1 MTPPSGGRY
10 KAEGTQD
17 DNPPSQKGE
26 AVLFCQLAATP
37 TPLLPPPPH
46 RGRGSLWSTY
56 SHHLSE
62 ALQCRVLLSVKRT
75 YKKRNCRSSPP
86 PSLDVLLPTTRP
98 PPPTRPLRPAGDPY
112 KDTRRFTLICT
123 KRVPIA
129 PPGSTYNQQD
139 KAHLTPS
146 PSDYEQWMR
155 TPVGWRGNTGRT
167 GGHLQLDMDFL
178 QCFGSSLAGSRP
190 PPPSSSSKAPPP
202 PHALHRSATYFCVY
216 CVLGTSA
223 V

>member
-1 MTPPSGGRY
+1 M
-10 KAEGTQD
+10 
-17 DNPPSQKGE
+17 
-26 AVLFCQLAATP
+26 LFCQLAATP

-146 PSDYEQWMR
+146 PSDYERWMR

-178 QCFGSSLAGSRP
+178 QCFGSSLAGLRP
-190 PPPSSSSKAPPP
+190 PPPLLFLQGPSPTPRPAPEC
-202 PHALHRSATYFCVY
+202 HLLLCLLCLGDIRSIKKNAPIVLQEDCV
-216 CVLGTSA
+216 CQNEKRRRST
-223 V
+223 